1 MNSNFEYIALIEANK
16 NLKATT
22 KSLFEEVYK
31 YYQMIENYELY
42 YEYIHKRKKERIDIS
57 EEVNYLKYKVAYKTT
72 KVAIDFKKENQEL
85 KDMIYKL
92 TETIKYLKEMIE
104 QYKIIYDI
112 FIYEEKYE
120 LNENNLTFEYQ
131 KN

>member
-104 QYKIIYDI
+104 QYKVIYDI

>member
-42 YEYIHKRKKERIDIS
+42 YEYIHKRKKERVDIS
-57 EEVNYLKYKVAYKTT
+57 EEVNYMKYKVAYKTT
-72 KVAIDFKKENQEL
+72 QVAINFKKENQEL
-85 KDMIYKL
+85 KDLIYKL

-104 QYKIIYDI
+104 QYKIIYGI

>member
-72 KVAIDFKKENQEL
+72 IVAIDFKKENQEL

-112 FIYEEKYE
+112 FIYEEKYK
-120 LNENNLTFEYQ
+120 LNENNLSFEYQ

>member
-42 YEYIHKRKKERIDIS
+42 YEYIHKRKKERVDIS
-57 EEVNYLKYKVAYKTT
+57 EEVN
-72 KVAIDFKKENQEL
+72 FKKENQEL
-85 KDMIYKL
+85 KDLIYKL

-104 QYKIIYDI
+104 QYKIIYGI

>member
-42 YEYIHKRKKERIDIS
+42 YEYIHKRKKERVDIS

-72 KVAIDFKKENQEL
+72 IVAIDFKKENQEL

-112 FIYEEKYE
+112 FIYEEKYK
-120 LNENNLTFEYQ
+120 LNENNLSFEYQ

>member
-1 MNSNFEYIALIEANK
+1 MNSNFEYNALIEANR
-16 NLKATT
+16 NLKATS
-22 KSLFEEVYK
+22 KKLFEEVYK

-42 YEYIHKRKKERIDIS
+42 YEYIHERKTERVSIS
-57 EEVNYLKYKVAYKTT
+57 EQVNYLKYKVACKTSQ
-72 KVAIDFKKENQEL
+72 VAINFKKENQEL

-104 QYKIIYDI
+104 QYKVIYDI

-120 LNENNLTFEYQ
+120 LDENNLTFEYQ

>member
-42 YEYIHKRKKERIDIS
+42 YEYIHKRKKERVDIS

-72 KVAIDFKKENQEL
+72 IVAIDFKKENQEL

-92 TETIKYLKEMIE
+92 TETIKYFKEMIE

-112 FIYEEKYE
+112 FIYEEKYK
-120 LNENNLTFEYQ
+120 LNENNLSFEYQ

>member
-1 MNSNFEYIALIEANK
+1 MNSNFEYNALIEANR
-16 NLKATT
+16 NLKAMS
-22 KSLFEEVYK
+22 KKLFEEVYK

-42 YEYIHKRKKERIDIS
+42 YEYIHKRKTERVSIS
-57 EEVNYLKYKVAYKTT
+57 EQVNYLKYKVAYKTT
-72 KVAIDFKKENQEL
+72 IVAIDFKKENQEL

-92 TETIKYLKEMIE
+92 TETIKYFKEMIE

-112 FIYEEKYE
+112 FIYEEKYK
-120 LNENNLTFEYQ
+120 LNENNLSFEYQ

>member
-1 MNSNFEYIALIEANK
+1 MNSNFKYIALIEANK

-31 YYQMIENYELY
+31 YYKMIENYELY
-42 YEYIHKRKKERIDIS
+42 YEYIHKRKKERVDIS
-57 EEVNYLKYKVAYKTT
+57 EEVNYMKYKVAYKTT
-72 KVAIDFKKENQEL
+72 QVAINFKKENQEL
-85 KDMIYKL
+85 KDLIYKL

-104 QYKIIYDI
+104 QYKIIYGI

>member
-1 MNSNFEYIALIEANK
+1 MNSNFEYNALIEANR
-16 NLKATT
+16 NLKAMS
-22 KSLFEEVYK
+22 KKLFEEVYK

-42 YEYIHKRKKERIDIS
+42 YEYIHKRKKERVDIS

-72 KVAIDFKKENQEL
+72 IVAIDFKKENQEL

-92 TETIKYLKEMIE
+92 TETIKYFKEMIE

-112 FIYEEKYE
+112 FIYEEKYKF
-120 LNENNLTFEYQ
+120 NENNLSFEYQ

>member
-31 YYQMIENYELY
+31 YYKMIENYELY
-42 YEYIHKRKKERIDIS
+42 YEYIHKRKKERVDIS

-72 KVAIDFKKENQEL
+72 QVAINFKKENQEL
-85 KDMIYKL
+85 KDLIYKL

-104 QYKIIYDI
+104 QYKIIYGI

>member
-72 KVAIDFKKENQEL
+72 QVAINFKKENQEL
-85 KDMIYKL
+85 KDLIYKL

-104 QYKIIYDI
+104 QYKSIYDI

>member
-31 YYQMIENYELY
+31 YYKMIENYELY

-57 EEVNYLKYKVAYKTT
+57 EEVNYMKYKVAYKTT

-92 TETIKYLKEMIE
+92 TETIKYFKEMIE

>member
-16 NLKATT
+16 NLRATT

-42 YEYIHKRKKERIDIS
+42 YEYIHKRKKERVDIS

-72 KVAIDFKKENQEL
+72 IVAIDFKKENQEL

-92 TETIKYLKEMIE
+92 TETIKYFKEMIE

-112 FIYEEKYE
+112 FIYEEKYK
-120 LNENNLTFEYQ
+120 LNENNLSFEYQ

>member
-1 MNSNFEYIALIEANK
+1 MNSNFKYIALIEANK

-72 KVAIDFKKENQEL
+72 IVAIDFKKENQEL

-112 FIYEEKYE
+112 FIYEEKYK
-120 LNENNLTFEYQ
+120 LNENNLSFEYQ

>member
-1 MNSNFEYIALIEANK
+1 
-16 NLKATT
+16 
-22 KSLFEEVYK
+22 
-31 YYQMIENYELY
+31 
-42 YEYIHKRKKERIDIS
+42 
-57 EEVNYLKYKVAYKTT
+57 
-72 KVAIDFKKENQEL
+72 
-85 KDMIYKL
+85 MIYKL

-104 QYKIIYDI
+104 QYKVIYDI